1 MNTGQKSGLR
11 QLAAILLAAGLIS
24 PLQAYAFQSHSAIEK
39 AITNFV
45 KQQNVPLENLQVTI
59 TSLNKQLRIPQCE
72 QPLIINMAPGSKL
85 IGNSSL
91 TVACD
96 SPKQW
101 KIHVAAHID
110 GEVNALVARYPMLR
124 GSLVSKNDVEVVKK
138 RYSQLNYG
146 YFASIQQLGGM
157 EVRRNIKTGQ
167 IITPGFVKA
176 QKLVLRGQ
184 QVTIIAQKGG
194 LDLRVKGKAMMDGL
208 QGQTIKVKNMSSKKL
223 IYARVVSPGMVRINF

>member
-1 MNTGQKSGLR
+1 MNRWQKIVFR
-11 QLAAILLAAGLIS
+11 QIAAILLAAGLVN
-24 PLQAYAFQSHSAIEK
+24 PLQANAFQSHAAIEN
-39 AITNFV
+39 AIANYV
-45 KQQNVPLENLQVTI
+45 KQENVPLENLQVTI

-72 QPLIINMAPGSKL
+72 QALIINMAPGSKL
-85 IGNSSL
+85 IGNTSL

-110 GEVNALVARYPMLR
+110 GEVNALAARYPMMR
-124 GSLVSKNDVEVVKK
+124 GSIISKNDVEFVKK

-146 YFASIQQLGGM
+146 YFASIKQLGGM
-157 EVRRNIKTGQ
+157 EVRRNIKNGQ

-223 IYARVVSPGMVRINF
+223 IYARVVSPGMVKINF